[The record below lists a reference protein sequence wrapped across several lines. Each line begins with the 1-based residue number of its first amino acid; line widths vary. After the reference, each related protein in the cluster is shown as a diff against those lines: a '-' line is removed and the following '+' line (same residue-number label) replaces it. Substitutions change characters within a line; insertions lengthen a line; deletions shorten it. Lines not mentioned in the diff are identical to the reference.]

1 MIDFFLENG
10 KINIALT
17 KDNDSATGT
26 SNNDA
31 YQAIRTQINDISQKM
46 NAIYEAMGDSS
57 LSDEQKEAK
66 QKEGA
71 RLEEEYDK
79 VIKEGVQKNI
89 TNPVGVFLFKQTFY
103 NNSTEE
109 NAALLEQIPA
119 NFQNDETIVK
129 VKEQTEK
136 QKKTAVGTKFID
148 FEMQTPEGKTVKL
161 SDYAGKGKVV
171 LVDFWASWCGP
182 CRREMPNLVEAYAQ
196 YKGKNFEIVGV
207 SLDQDAAAWKESI
220 KKLNMTW
227 PQMSDLKFW
236 QSEGAQLYAVNSIPQ
251 AVGRMYAQRLG
262 RKYGELNLIMVHLGG
277 GISIGLHKRGVIA
290 DIMTDEEGTFSPER
304 AGGLPSI
311 GWARVCCSGEYT
323 FEELSA
329 MVRGKGGLTAY
340 LGTNDVREVEAKV
353 RAGDKKAAL
362 IYEAMIYQTAKCI
375 GGLAAAAD
383 GEIDGVVLTGGI
395 ANSELLVEKL
405 RRKVRFIA
413 PVAVIP
419 VQSFSSCFG

>member
-1 MIDFFLENG
+1 
-10 KINIALT
+10 
-17 KDNDSATGT
+17 
-26 SNNDA
+26 
-31 YQAIRTQINDISQKM
+31 M

-71 RLEEEYDK
+71 QLEEEYDK

-182 CRREMPNLVEAYAQ
+182 CRR
-196 YKGKNFEIVGV
+196 GCF
-207 SLDQDAAAWKESI
+207 
-220 KKLNMTW
+220 
-227 PQMSDLKFW
+227 
-236 QSEGAQLYAVNSIPQ
+236 GAP
-251 AVGRMYAQRLG
+251 R
-262 RKYGELNLIMVHLGG
+262 
-277 GISIGLHKRGVIA
+277 RG
-290 DIMTDEEGTFSPER
+290 FSPQSR
-304 AGGLPSI
+304 A
-311 GWARVCCSGEYT
+311 R
-323 FEELSA
+323 
-329 MVRGKGGLTAY
+329 
-340 LGTNDVREVEAKV
+340 
-353 RAGDKKAAL
+353 
-362 IYEAMIYQTAKCI
+362 Q
-375 GGLAAAAD
+375 
-383 GEIDGVVLTGGI
+383 
-395 ANSELLVEKL
+395 
-405 RRKVRFIA
+405 
-413 PVAVIP
+413 
-419 VQSFSSCFG
+419 

>member
-136 QKKTAVGTKFID
+136 Q
-148 FEMQTPEGKTVKL
+148 
-161 SDYAGKGKVV
+161 
-171 LVDFWASWCGP
+171 
-182 CRREMPNLVEAYAQ
+182 RR
-196 YKGKNFEIVGV
+196 
-207 SLDQDAAAWKESI
+207 
-220 KKLNMTW
+220 
-227 PQMSDLKFW
+227 
-236 QSEGAQLYAVNSIPQ
+236 
-251 AVGRMYAQRLG
+251 
-262 RKYGELNLIMVHLGG
+262 
-277 GISIGLHKRGVIA
+277 
-290 DIMTDEEGTFSPER
+290 
-304 AGGLPSI
+304 LP
-311 GWARVCCSGEYT
+311 
-323 FEELSA
+323 
-329 MVRGKGGLTAY
+329 
-340 LGTNDVREVEAKV
+340 
-353 RAGDKKAAL
+353 
-362 IYEAMIYQTAKCI
+362 
-375 GGLAAAAD
+375 
-383 GEIDGVVLTGGI
+383 
-395 ANSELLVEKL
+395 
-405 RRKVRFIA
+405 
-413 PVAVIP
+413 
-419 VQSFSSCFG
+419 